1 MTDKSTAAKAPAKKL
16 TDAEKIAA
24 IIALLEANGITIPA
38 ELK

>member
-1 MTDKSTAAKAPAKKL
+1 MTDKTETKKKL